1 MTEGTHTRVEDAP
14 NHFDGD
20 EEFKEKLKDVLVSS
34 KGLKSS
40 VYGDETEIG
49 HILMLDVEN
58 KSLEELYDV
67 VYQLDGYN
75 FIMESSEGSYHI
87 YDPTIRSKQET
98 VDKMK
103 QIEGIDSSHAS
114 IGYKRGD
121 WVLRV
126 SNKHNKQIPEHINT
140 VEGLIERPVSRP
152 HLIFLRDYFG
162 CSKADY
168 LLDVVPEKY
177 LVGKNLKFVKY
188 WTYK

>member
-1 MTEGTHTRVEDAP
+1 MTDKYFKDAERTP

-20 EEFKEKLKDVLVSS
+20 EKFKEKLKDVLVNC
-34 KGLKSS
+34 KGLKSG
-40 VYGDETEIG
+40 VYGSKTEIG

-67 VYQLDGYN
+67 IYQLEGYN
-75 FIMESSEGSYHI
+75 FIMQSSKGSYHI
-87 YDPTIRSKQET
+87 YNPTIQSQQET
-98 VDKMK
+98 VDKMVE
-103 QIEGIDSSHAS
+103 IEGIDRSHAS

-126 SNKHNKQIPEHINT
+126 SNKHNKQVPEHINT
-140 VEGLIERPVSRP
+140 VEGLIERPISRP
-152 HLIFLRDYFG
+152 HLIFLRNYFG

-177 LVGKNLKFVKY
+177 LIGKNLKFVEY